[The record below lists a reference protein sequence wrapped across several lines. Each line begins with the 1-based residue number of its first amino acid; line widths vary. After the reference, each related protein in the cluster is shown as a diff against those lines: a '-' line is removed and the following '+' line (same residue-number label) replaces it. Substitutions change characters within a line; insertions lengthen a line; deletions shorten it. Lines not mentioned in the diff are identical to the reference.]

1 MFLRIMNFINKLLFL
16 YKIPLNS
23 EIMKIYI
30 IYIILFKNINQKKLF
45 ENIAYINL
53 ISKLLK

>member
-1 MFLRIMNFINKLLFL
+1 MNLTNNLFL
-16 YKIPLNS
+16 YKIRLNS

-30 IYIILFKNINQKKLF
+30 LFIILFKNINQKKLF
-45 ENIAYINL
+45 KNIAYINL